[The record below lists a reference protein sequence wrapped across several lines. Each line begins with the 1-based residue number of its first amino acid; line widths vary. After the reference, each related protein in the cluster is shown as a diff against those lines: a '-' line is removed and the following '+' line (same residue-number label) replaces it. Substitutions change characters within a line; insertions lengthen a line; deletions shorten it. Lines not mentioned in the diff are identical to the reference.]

1 MENTD
6 KHLVFKIK
14 DQIFTLPVA
23 YVNTIIQ
30 LPRMFKVPQAPEFI
44 LGVINLEGNVI
55 PVVDTSTKLG
65 MGPIQLHEQ
74 SQVIVMQRK
83 VDEHERVHL
92 LAFATD
98 KVCDVADVEPAKM
111 QTLPNTKFAFDER
124 LVDGMHKIDNEFCM
138 QVNIE
143 KFYKGEIDGL
153 IHDISRQ
160 QNPIIK

>member
-1 MENTD
+1 MDNSN

-14 DQIFTLPVA
+14 EQYFTLPVM

-30 LPRMFKVPQAPEFI
+30 LPRLFKVPQAPGFI

-65 MGPIQLHEQ
+65 MGSITVHDQ

-83 VDEHERVHL
+83 LDEQEKTCL
-92 LAFATD
+92 LAFVTD
-98 KVCDVADVEPAKM
+98 EVCDVADIDATKI
-111 QTLPNTKFAFDER
+111 QALPNTKFEFDER
-124 LVDGMHKIDNEFCM
+124 LVDSMHKVNEEFCM

-143 KFYKGEIDGL
+143 NFYKGEIEDL
-153 IHDISRQ
+153 ILSISKQ
-160 QNPIIK
+160 